1 MANKIIIKNRTSDNT
16 AAVTGDLDTG
26 ELAINTVSGRL
37 YFKDSSN
44 NIKYYAD
51 STQSATTDDATA
63 LATSLAIAL
72 G

>member
-63 LATSLAIAL
+63 LAIAL